1 MFETEGLIG
10 TGAAPAV
17 LSYLFHRIEDRL
29 DGRPTL
35 LIVDEGWLALDD
47 EGFAGQLREWLKT
60 LRKKNASV
68 VFATQSLADI
78 DGTAIAPAIIESC
91 PTRLFLPNERAI
103 EPQITAIYR
112 RFGLNDRQIEILA
125 RATPKRDYYCQ
136 SRRGNRLFELGL
148 EEFALAFTAASSK
161 TDQAMIERVL
171 AEHGRDGFVTGWL
184 AARGLG
190 WAADLIPGLIKQE
203 GLVMTRRR
211 HLSAVSA
218 LAIAIACTASPTSAQ
233 LIVFDPNNY
242 AQNVLTAAR
251 ALQQINN
258 QITSLQNQAQML
270 INQAK
275 NLASLPYSS
284 LQQLEQSIQRT
295 QQLLGQAQR
304 IAYDVKQIDQAFSTT
319 YAPVSTSASDQA
331 LIANAQ
337 TRWQNSV
344 AGLQDAL
351 RVQATVVGNLDT
363 HRKEMSAL
371 VSSSQGATG
380 ALQASQAGNQLLGL
394 QAQQL
399 ADLTAAVA
407 AQGRA
412 QNLETAQRTAAQDQ
426 GREQLR
432 RFLALGRGYQ
442 PSTIRMFHQ

>member
-1 MFETEGLIG
+1 M
-10 TGAAPAV
+10 
-17 LSYLFHRIEDRL
+17 
-29 DGRPTL
+29 
-35 LIVDEGWLALDD
+35 
-47 EGFAGQLREWLKT
+47 K
-60 LRKKNASV
+60 
-68 VFATQSLADI
+68 
-78 DGTAIAPAIIESC
+78 
-91 PTRLFLPNERAI
+91 
-103 EPQITAIYR
+103 
-112 RFGLNDRQIEILA
+112 
-125 RATPKRDYYCQ
+125 
-136 SRRGNRLFELGL
+136 
-148 EEFALAFTAASSK
+148 
-161 TDQAMIERVL
+161 
-171 AEHGRDGFVTGWL
+171 
-184 AARGLG
+184 
-190 WAADLIPGLIKQE
+190 
-203 GLVMTRRR
+203 RRR
-211 HLSAVSA
+211 HLSAVGT
-218 LAIAIACTASPTSAQ
+218 LAIAIAVAASPTSAQ

-251 ALQQINN
+251 ELQQVNN

-270 INQAK
+270 INQGK

-295 QQLLGQAQR
+295 QQLLAGAQR
-304 IAYDVKQIDQAFSTT
+304 IAYDVKQVEVAFSTT
-319 YAPVSTSASDQA
+319 YAPAPTNASDQT

-371 VSSSQGATG
+371 VGSSQGATG

-394 QAQQL
+394 QTQQL

-432 RFLALGRGYQ
+432 RFLSSGRGYQ
-442 PSTIRMFHQ
+442 PSIVRIFHQ